1 MIAVVQR
8 VSRAAVAVE
17 AENYRAEIGPG
28 LCVLLCAEVGD
39 GDGQSQWMAGKLAR
53 LRIFRDENDKMNRSV
68 QDIVGEMLVISQ
80 FTLAGDCSKGNRPSF
95 INAAGPQDGE
105 RLYLDV
111 CRRLREEHS
120 LPVKTGIFGAMME
133 VEIHNDGPVTL
144 IVQTDGAGGA
154 ERALPA

>member
-17 AENYRAEIGPG
+17 SENYRAEIGRG

-39 GDGQSQWMAGKLAR
+39 GEEQSRWMAGKLAR
-53 LRIFRDENDKMNRSV
+53 LRIFRDQEGKMNRSM
-68 QDIVGEMLVISQ
+68 QDVAGEVLVISQ
-80 FTLAGDCSKGNRPSF
+80 FTLAGDCSQGNRPSF
-95 INAAGPQDGE
+95 ISAARPEEGE

-111 CRRLREEHS
+111 CRRLREEHN
-120 LPVKTGIFGAMME
+120 LPVKTGMFGAMMQ

-144 IVQTDGAGGA
+144 IVRSDSPA
-154 ERALPA
+154 RA